1 MGGKLRSLRNERF
14 DRVEHIP
21 HPHKVRALVVNLYSS
36 QNAGDA
42 AALEV
47 TISQLR
53 RVFPHLRLSLSMTDP
68 AYHAEDEA
76 VDVLSSF
83 LGICR
88 PWGEGRNPR
97 PRWRLAAMSATL
109 ADTLWAALKF
119 RLGRWTPQGILTSE
133 RGLIEA
139 YLQADLVVSAAGMNF
154 YTMGRLG
161 LPLLTS
167 LYTAA
172 YALMLGK
179 PLYIIS
185 QSIGPFYRSWE
196 RWLMRWLLSKAALVF
211 VRDTASWRLLGD
223 MGLAGPR
230 YRLLPDIVFAFQGA
244 PQEQGIHLLNQYGID
259 VKRDRPLLGC
269 TVVNRFIRWIPQE
282 VWDNYERSLIGA
294 IRRFTERH
302 GGKVIFFPQTTGP
315 TRVEDDR
322 ESARRIV
329 AKIQETTDGIVYI
342 DQPQPAAVLK
352 SAYGLTDLCLA
363 TRAHAAVFALAS
375 GVPALIVGYH
385 WKARGIMETLGLDE
399 WVLDIDS
406 VNEDLLS
413 AKLEALWKERH
424 GVRSTLR
431 RTIPDIVQRIE
442 GLGPSIAD
450 DLFTRQARRGDRA
463 SP

>member
-1 MGGKLRSLRNERF
+1 VKNT
-14 DRVEHIP
+14 P
-21 HPHKVRALVVNLYSS
+21 VRQEVSALVVNLYSS

-53 RVFPHLRLSLSMTDP
+53 RALPLLRLSLSMPDP

-76 VDVLSSF
+76 VDVLNSF
-83 LGICR
+83 LGMWR
-88 PWGEGRNPR
+88 PWGEDRKLR
-97 PRWRLAAMSATL
+97 PRWRPAVMSSTL
-109 ADTLWAALKF
+109 AHTLWAALMF
-119 RLGRWTPQGILTSE
+119 RLGRPTQQDSLTSE
-133 RGLIEA
+133 GRLIEG
-139 YLQADLVVSAAGMNF
+139 YLRADLVVNAAGMNF

-172 YALMLGK
+172 YAIMLGK

-185 QSIGPFYRSWE
+185 QSIGPFHRWWE

-223 MGLAGPR
+223 MGLAGPPCH
-230 YRLLPDIVFAFQGA
+230 LFPDIVFAFQGA
-244 PQEQGIHLLNQYGID
+244 PPQQGIRLLNDYGID

-269 TVVNRFIRWIPQE
+269 TVANRFIRWIPQD
-282 VWDNYERSLIGA
+282 VWDNYEMSLTEA
-294 IRRFTERH
+294 IHRFIERH
-302 GGKVIFFPQTTGP
+302 GGKAIFFPQTTGP
-315 TRVEDDR
+315 TQVEDDR
-322 ESARRIV
+322 GCARRIV
-329 AKIQETTDGIVYI
+329 ARLRETTDRIVYI

-406 VNEDLLS
+406 VNDDLLS
-413 AKLEALWKERH
+413 AKLEALWKERRS
-424 GVRSTLR
+424 VRRALR
-431 RTIPDIVQRIE
+431 RTIPVVVRRIDS
-442 GLGPSIAD
+442 LGPTIAD
-450 DLFTRQARRGDRA
+450 DFLARQGRRGGTA
-463 SP
+463 SR

>member
-1 MGGKLRSLRNERF
+1 M
-14 DRVEHIP
+14 EHIP
-21 HPHKVRALVVNLYSS
+21 HPHEVRALLVNLYSS

-53 RVFPHLRLSLSMTDP
+53 RAFPYLRLSLSMPDP
-68 AYHAEDEA
+68 AYHAEDES
-76 VDVLSSF
+76 VDVLNSF
-83 LGICR
+83 LGLWR
-88 PWGEGRNPR
+88 PWGQDRNSR
-97 PRWRLAAMSATL
+97 PKWRLVAMSAAL

-119 RLGRWTPQGILTSE
+119 RLRRRPQQGILTSE

-139 YLQADLVVSAAGMNF
+139 YLRADFVVSAAGMNF

-167 LYTAA
+167 LYTAG
-172 YALMLGK
+172 YAVMLGK

-185 QSIGPFYRSWE
+185 QSIGPFHRSWE

-211 VRDTASWRLLGD
+211 VRDTGSWRLLGD

-230 YRLLPDIVFAFQGA
+230 YRLFPDIVFAFQGA
-244 PQEQGIHLLNQYGID
+244 LPDQGIQLLNQYGID

-269 TVVNRFIRWIPQE
+269 TVVNRFIRSIPQE
-282 VWDNYERSLIGA
+282 VWDNYEKSLIGA
-294 IRRFTERH
+294 IRRFIESH

-315 TRVEDDR
+315 TQMEDDR
-322 ESARRIV
+322 ESAQRVV
-329 AKIQETTDGIVYI
+329 AKIRETTDGIVYV

-352 SAYGLTDLCLA
+352 SAYGLMDLCLA

-375 GVPALIVGYH
+375 EVPALVVGYH
-385 WKARGIMETLGLDE
+385 WKARGIMEILGLDE

-413 AKLEALWKERH
+413 ARLEALWKERH
-424 GVRSTLR
+424 RVRSTLR
-431 RTIPDIVQRIE
+431 RTIPDVVQRIE
-442 GLGPSIAD
+442 GLGPIIAED
-450 DLFTRQARRGDRA
+450 FFTRQARRGDRA